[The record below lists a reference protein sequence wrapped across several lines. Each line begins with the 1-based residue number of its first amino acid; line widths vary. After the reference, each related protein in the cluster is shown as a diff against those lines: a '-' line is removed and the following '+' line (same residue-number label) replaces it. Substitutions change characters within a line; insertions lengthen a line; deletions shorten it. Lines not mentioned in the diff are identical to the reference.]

1 MRVAAVVAARN
12 EAGRVGHT
20 VEAIRSIPG
29 VDEVVVA
36 DGSSDDGTA
45 EEALGAGARV
55 LVGPRRHGKGGALE
69 AALERIAAADV
80 YLLLDADLGRS
91 AREGEPLLDAV
102 RSGSAD
108 LAIGVLPREPRHGG
122 FRMVKRAAAG
132 AIRRLCGFRALEPLS
147 GQRAMTADCLA
158 AVRPLA
164 PGFGV
169 EVAMTI
175 DAVRAGF
182 RVVEV
187 PVTMRH
193 APTGRDLAGF
203 VHRGQQALDLL
214 RVALPRTLG

>member
-1 MRVAAVVAARN
+1 
-12 EAGRVGHT
+12 
-20 VEAIRSIPG
+20 
-29 VDEVVVA
+29 
-36 DGSSDDGTA
+36 
-45 EEALGAGARV
+45 
-55 LVGPRRHGKGGALE
+55 
-69 AALERIAAADV
+69 
-80 YLLLDADLGRS
+80 
-91 AREGEPLLDAV
+91 
-102 RSGSAD
+102 
-108 LAIGVLPREPRHGG
+108 
-122 FRMVKRAAAG
+122 
-132 AIRRLCGFRALEPLS
+132 
-147 GQRAMTADCLA
+147 MTADCLA